1 MTVELC
7 SISKGCFFCV
17 CDVNDLNLLE
27 VDRSKGKVSGKK
39 LIIKKIQKQHA
50 NDALLCFAHTRYNK
64 AFKRMVNR
72 QTQTLNSLTLRAIYQ
87 ETIFKVAISK
97 PKPLPDVL
105 KFNTRSCDAIYAL

>member
-39 LIIKKIQKQHA
+39 
-50 NDALLCFAHTRYNK
+50 
-64 AFKRMVNR
+64 
-72 QTQTLNSLTLRAIYQ
+72 
-87 ETIFKVAISK
+87 
-97 PKPLPDVL
+97 
-105 KFNTRSCDAIYAL
+105 